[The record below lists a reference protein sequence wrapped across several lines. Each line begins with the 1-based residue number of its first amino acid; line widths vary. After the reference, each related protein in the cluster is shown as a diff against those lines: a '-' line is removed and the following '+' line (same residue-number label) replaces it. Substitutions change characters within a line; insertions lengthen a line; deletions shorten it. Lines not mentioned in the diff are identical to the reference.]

1 MAEGVTSL
9 FPGQVFT
16 RVCHVK
22 SGYEDRERHIVKE
35 FGRRGVP
42 VHFYTDWD
50 KADITPADRQR
61 WVGGSELSGAV
72 LSLALKHHG
81 IWQEFL
87 ESGKPYCLVFED
99 DVFLAR
105 DFNAKLGKCIAEL
118 GDPDRMAVVY
128 LGNGSNY
135 YVGWKNLKRGQHL
148 YPAIHARCTDS
159 YLITRPVAKARCDW
173 FAANKITTS
182 IDHLIEKVDPEIGV
196 QMLWF
201 ERPIVEQGSENG
213 TFRSAIVNKKRRPLW
228 LKRLQWNWKKYRRR
242 FFGHTAR

>member
-1 MAEGVTSL
+1 M

-16 RVCHVK
+16 RICHVK
-22 SGYEDRERHIVKE
+22 SGYEDREQHILKE

-50 KADITPADRQR
+50 QEDITEAVRKSSSSGSLSPA
-61 WVGGSELSGAV
+61 A
-72 LSLALKHHG
+72 LSLALKHLG

-87 ESGKPYCLVFED
+87 KSDKPYCLVFED

-105 DFNAKLGKCIAEL
+105 DFVAKLKMCLAEL
-118 GDPDRMAVVY
+118 GSTERKAVVY

-135 YVGWKNLKRGQHL
+135 YVGWKNLRKGQRL
-148 YPAIHARCTDS
+148 YPAKHARCTDS
-159 YLITRPVAKARCDW
+159 YLITRPVAEARCAW
-173 FAANKITTS
+173 FAANKIPTT

-196 QMLWF
+196 EMLWF

-213 TFRSAIVNKKRRPLW
+213 TFRSAIINKKRRPLW
-228 LKRLQWNWKKYRRR
+228 LKRLQWNWKKYRRQY
-242 FFGHTAR
+242 FGHTAR

>member
-1 MAEGVTSL
+1 M
-9 FPGQVFT
+9 FPSDVFT

-22 SGYEDRERHIVKE
+22 SGYEDRERHILKE

-42 VHFYTDWD
+42 VNFYTHWD
-50 KADITPADRQR
+50 KEDISPDIRKR
-61 WVGGSELSGAV
+61 WTDDGKLSGAV
-72 LSLALKHHG
+72 LSLALKHLA

-87 ESGKPYCLVFED
+87 ESDKPYCLVFED

-105 DFNAKLGKCIAEL
+105 DFNEKLAKCLDEL
-118 GDPDRMAVVY
+118 GNADRMAVVY

-135 YVGWKNLKRGQHL
+135 YIGWKNLKKGQHL
-148 YPAIHARCTDS
+148 YRATHARCTDS

-173 FAANKITTS
+173 FAENKISTS
-182 IDHLIEKVDPEIGV
+182 IDHLIEKVDPKIGV
-196 QMLWF
+196 EMLWF

-228 LKRLQWNWKKYRRR
+228 LKRLQWNWKKYRRQIV
-242 FFGHTAR
+242 GHTAR